1 MAKAVLTPQAENF
14 PAWYQE
20 VVARAELAENGPVR
34 GTMVVRPWGYAIWEI
49 MQADMDRRIKETGAR
64 NVAFPLLI
72 PMSFLEKEK
81 QHVEGFS
88 PPVSGEQLA
97 EPLVVRPTS
106 TSGTWTATASAA
118 LPPPP
123 PGARPRGCSGE

>member
-1 MAKAVLTPQAENF
+1 
-14 PAWYQE
+14 
-20 VVARAELAENGPVR
+20 
-34 GTMVVRPWGYAIWEI
+34 MVVRPWGYAIWEI

-88 PPVSGEQLA
+88 PELAVVTHAGGEQLA

-106 TSGTWTATASAA
+106 ETVVNHYSRDRNRRASAS
-118 LPPPP
+118 P
-123 PGARPRGCSGE
+123 ARTTRSPARR